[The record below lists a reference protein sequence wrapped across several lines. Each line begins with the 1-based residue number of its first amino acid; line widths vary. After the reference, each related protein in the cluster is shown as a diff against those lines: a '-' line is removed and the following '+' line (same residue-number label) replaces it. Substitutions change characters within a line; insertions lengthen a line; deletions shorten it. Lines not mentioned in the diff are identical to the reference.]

1 MIKMKITRGAVA
13 MVLALSGVGFV
24 AISTQAHAAGLPT
37 IRVTSPSFNPAND
50 TFASDN
56 LGQYYAAG
64 GKSFF
69 MYIGAGSTVNITYAV
84 TKDGTTPYAN
94 QEVDLYV
101 DSAYSGSK
109 AHWTV
114 GGSAITPPAATDAT
128 FGKMITGTTDASG
141 NVTFTLVN
149 TDTANLEAVP
159 ASETTPRLTSGR
171 LFGTMKVVLPGIGD
185 MAEITDI
192 LSFDIT
198 SAAAST
204 VGATSSAPTPTA
216 TPTATPTPVAM
227 PNPSIRLVSPA
238 FTSANSAD
246 STADIAQY
254 YSPKTKAFYTY
265 LAAGSTITLT
275 YQVTS
280 DGTTPAPN
288 KEVDLYV
295 DSAYSGSKAHW
306 KSGAT
311 TITPPASAD
320 ATFGKM
326 LTGMTDASGK
336 VKFTLTNTDNAG
348 LEKAPTIPNQD
359 RSAIKPARLF
369 GTLKPV
375 LAGVTSDMAEDTDLV
390 TFDIYA
396 GAKVAP
402 KQLTISCVKG
412 NVTKKVT
419 GVKPVCPTGFKKK

>member
-1 MIKMKITRGAVA
+1 M
-13 MVLALSGVGFV
+13 
-24 AISTQAHAAGLPT
+24 
-37 IRVTSPSFNPAND
+37 
-50 TFASDN
+50 
-56 LGQYYAAG
+56 
-64 GKSFF
+64 
-69 MYIGAGSTVNITYAV
+69 
-84 TKDGTTPYAN
+84 
-94 QEVDLYV
+94 
-101 DSAYSGSK
+101 
-109 AHWTV
+109 
-114 GGSAITPPAATDAT
+114 
-128 FGKMITGTTDASG
+128 
-141 NVTFTLVN
+141 
-149 TDTANLEAVP
+149 
-159 ASETTPRLTSGR
+159 
-171 LFGTMKVVLPGIGD
+171 
-185 MAEITDI
+185 
-192 LSFDIT
+192 
-198 SAAAST
+198 
-204 VGATSSAPTPTA
+204 
-216 TPTATPTPVAM
+216 
-227 PNPSIRLVSPA
+227 
-238 FTSANSAD
+238 
-246 STADIAQY
+246 
-254 YSPKTKAFYTY
+254 
-265 LAAGSTITLT
+265 
-275 YQVTS
+275 
-280 DGTTPAPN
+280 
-288 KEVDLYV
+288 DLYV